1 MSIAPE
7 SILITGHSGFVGR
20 HLAPLCHER
29 YPNARLYGVSH
40 VPGDEPTERPYMRS
54 LHADITERAQVRG
67 VLDEARPNL
76 IFHLAGQAS
85 VGESWKR
92 PDVTFAVNAGGALNL
107 LEELHTQRLRPRV
120 LLVGSSEQYGVVT
133 PEENPVR
140 EERALHPVTPYA
152 VSKAAQDMLGYQYFA
167 SFGMDVLRVRAFNH
181 FGPWQPPAFVIAS
194 FARQIALIE
203 AGGAEPVVR
212 VGNLEA
218 RRDFLAVGDVVRA
231 YLALAERGRP
241 GEAYNVGSGVATAI
255 RAILNTLI
263 AQSTVP
269 IRVEIDQALLRPV
282 DVPIV
287 YADTSRL
294 REDTGWEPALALPDA
309 LAATLD
315 YWRGRVREETGAGAE

>member
-1 MSIAPE
+1 
-7 SILITGHSGFVGR
+7 V
-20 HLAPLCHER
+20 
-29 YPNARLYGVSH
+29 
-40 VPGDEPTERPYMRS
+40 
-54 LHADITERAQVRG
+54 RAA
-67 VLDEARPNL
+67 LEEARPDL

-92 PDVTFAVNAGGALNL
+92 PDVTFAVNAAGALNL
-107 LEELHTQRLRPRV
+107 LEELHMLGLRPRV

-140 EERALHPVTPYA
+140 EDHPLRPVTPYA
-152 VSKAAQDMLGYQYFA
+152 VAKAAQDMLGYQYYA
-167 SFGMDVLRVRAFNH
+167 GYALDVLRVRAFNH

-203 AGGAEPVVR
+203 AGRAEPVVR

-218 RRDFLAVGDVVRA
+218 RRDFLAVQDVVRA
-231 YLALAERGRP
+231 YLALAEHGRA
-241 GEAYNVGSGVATAI
+241 GEAYNVGSGVALTI
-255 RAILNTLI
+255 REILDSLI
-263 AQSTVP
+263 AEAAVP
-269 IRVEIDQALLRPV
+269 IRVEIDQALLRPL

-294 REDTGWEPALALPDA
+294 RQDTGWAPALSVPAA

-315 YWRGRVREETGAGAE
+315 YWRERVRA

>member
-29 YPNARLYGVSH
+29 YPGARLFGVSH
-40 VPGDEPTERPYMRS
+40 VPAAEPGELSS
-54 LHADITERAQVRG
+54 LQSLRADITDRAQVRA
-67 VLDEARPNL
+67 VLEAARPDL

-92 PDVTFAVNAGGALNL
+92 PDVTLAVNAGGALNL
-107 LEELHTQRLRPRV
+107 LEELHTLGLRPRV

-133 PEENPVR
+133 PEDNPVR
-140 EERALHPVTPYA
+140 EERPLHPVTPYA

-167 SFGMDVLRVRAFNH
+167 SYGIDVLRIRAFNH

-203 AGGAEPVVR
+203 AGRAESVVR

-241 GEAYNVGSGVATAI
+241 GAAYNVGSGVATAI
-255 RAILNTLI
+255 QAILDMLI
-263 AQSTVP
+263 AQATVP
-269 IRVEIDQALLRPV
+269 IRVEMDQTLLRPV

-294 REDTGWEPALALPDA
+294 HADTGWEPALALPGA

-315 YWRGRVREETGAGAE
+315 YWRGHV